1 MLGQVNETA
10 VLRASYTHTRRVA
23 LYTHHHAPPPHLHTP
38 TQVEQAMAEPEDM
51 REATCFQKSFIV
63 LRACFYFTVSKQ
75 ANKQANTNEARE
87 RCVVCDVPPH
97 E

>member
-1 MLGQVNETA
+1 MSIMLGQVICCMRHT
-10 VLRASYTHTRRVA
+10 LTHVGSPSIPT
-23 LYTHHHAPPPHLHTP
+23 TMHHHPTCTHTP

-75 ANKQANTNEARE
+75 TNKQNRFT
-87 RCVVCDVPPH
+87 
-97 E
+97 

>member
-1 MLGQVNETA
+1 MPIMLGQLNELA
-10 VLRASYTHTRRVA
+10 LLPKSDTHTRCGHP
-23 LYTHHHAPPPHLHTP
+23 YTHHHAPPPHLHTP

-75 ANKQANTNEARE
+75 TNK
-87 RCVVCDVPPH
+87 
-97 E
+97 